1 MPELPDVEGFRRV
14 LSSYGRG
21 RRIEHVEV
29 ADPSVLHGVS
39 APRLRRALEGR
50 RFGAPRRH
58 GKWLIAPTRDGPV
71 LLIHFGMT
79 GLLLRCAPGRPRHP
93 HDRVLFTLSGGR
105 GLRYRDQRKLQG
117 LRLVAGEEAV
127 ADVLAG
133 QGPDA
138 LEVDRRRFADLLTR
152 RRGRIKAVLI
162 DQSVV
167 AGLGNLLADEILWRT
182 RTPPT
187 RPAASFDEEECE
199 RLRTA
204 MRRVLRSAVEAGC
217 VPARRS
223 WLTGHRDTPDPDCPR
238 CGGRLRRERIA
249 GRTTVWCPVCQ
260 PARAPDRRGSPRTA
274 SVPDGGMTGRRSRT
288 PASAGRNG

>member
-1 MPELPDVEGFRRV
+1 MPELPDVEAFRGV
-14 LSSYGRG
+14 LSSYGGG

-29 ADPSVLHGVS
+29 ADPSVLRGVG
-39 APRLRRALEGR
+39 ATRLRRALEGR
-50 RFGAPRRH
+50 RFGTPRRH

-79 GLLLRCAPGRPRHP
+79 GLLIRCSPSRPRHP
-93 HDRVLFTLSGGR
+93 HDRLLLTLSGGR

-117 LRLVAGEEAV
+117 LRLVDTEEAV
-127 ADVLAG
+127 ADALAG

-138 LEVDRRRFADLLTR
+138 LEVDRRRFAELLAG

-187 RPAASFDEEECE
+187 RPAASLDEQECD
-199 RLRTA
+199 RLRIA
-204 MRRVLRSAVEAGC
+204 MRRVLRSAVGAGC

-223 WLTGHRDTPDPDCPR
+223 WLTGHRDGPAPGCPR
-238 CGGRLRRERIA
+238 CGGRLRRDRIA
-249 GRTTVWCPVCQ
+249 GRTTVWCPLCQ
-260 PARAPDRRGSPRTA
+260 QA
-274 SVPDGGMTGRRSRT
+274 
-288 PASAGRNG
+288 